1 MYANILVPVDGS
13 ETSKLALEEAIRL
26 ARSQGSRLRLLH
38 VVNEYVFDDPCA
50 PSALTGSVIESL
62 REGGQKILAE
72 AQARVAR
79 EGVDCDVMLLESL
92 GGPCVLLQCRSWWC
106 TANCLSRQSRSREP
120 RRSGLPDAALRRS
133 VAASAQDRRWRCGRS
148 CAQIG
153 GRGACRIRLKAAIT
167 GGQRS
172 GAGRDRS

>member
-79 EGVDCDVMLLESL
+79 EGVACDAILLESL
-92 GGPCVLLQCRSWWC
+92 GGPAAKFIVEQAQQW
-106 TANCLSRQSRSREP
+106 P
-120 RRSGLPDAALRRS
+120 AALVVMGTHGRRGLARLTLGS
-133 VAASAQDRRWRCGRS
+133 DAEHVVRASPVPVLVVHGKLPQQAAQK
-148 CAQIG
+148 Q
-153 GRGACRIRLKAAIT
+153 GATEVRAA
-167 GGQRS
+167 
-172 GAGRDRS
+172 